1 MRRGAATPLLGSAL
15 SRHGQRPPDLTVDPV
30 EHGLVFV
37 GLTGM
42 DDPPRAE
49 AKEAVAKWRAA
60 GIRPVTLP
68 LQSGRRPR
76 RMPLLFPIT
85 PCFTARAGKLPT
97 ARSYS

>member
-1 MRRGAATPLLGSAL
+1 MRVATQNGRCLAGQPRVMEPLVNQIFHTFVAL
-15 SRHGQRPPDLTVDPV
+15 AGIY
-30 EHGLVFV
+30 
-37 GLTGM
+37 
-42 DDPPRAE
+42 DPPRATV
-49 AKEAVAKWRAA
+49 KEAVAKCRAA
-60 GIRPVTLP
+60 GIRLVTLP